1 MTLTTITRLRRT
13 PASGV
18 RSRALPTGLAACSS
32 DTGGCESSTELRRE
46 ALHRAHTLPMPLPAG
61 TWKANLNGTMA
72 DLTIGAVSPQGMVP
86 VTLLTVNTQGFW
98 NEVAQSFS
106 IGLVVNFGGGV
117 GTGIVSIFEAFLFR
131 SPPNPQAGQ
140 DVTATLAGTFRVS
153 AGLLSPGAFPAIPT
167 SRREVFGWYAQLTEV
182 L

>member
-1 MTLTTITRLRRT
+1 
-13 PASGV
+13 
-18 RSRALPTGLAACSS
+18 
-32 DTGGCESSTELRRE
+32 
-46 ALHRAHTLPMPLPAG
+46 MPLPAG
-61 TWKANLNGTMA
+61 SWKANLNGTVV
-72 DLTIGAVSPQGMVP
+72 DLTIGGVNPQGMVP

-98 NEVAQSFS
+98 NEVAQSLS

-117 GTGIVSIFEAFLFR
+117 GTGIVSIFEACLFR

-140 DVTATLAGTFRVS
+140 DVTATLAGTFRVT
-153 AGLLSPGAFPAIPT
+153 AGTVNPGAFPAIPT